1 MEYYRISEVKNY
13 SRKRTKG
20 AWISRYLLWRPFS
33 PYATWL
39 FANLRVPS
47 VLIVTLSAQG
57 QLGFGLAGIMTE
69 IALP

>member
-33 PYATWL
+33 VY
-39 FANLRVPS
+39 
-47 VLIVTLSAQG
+47 VT
-57 QLGFGLAGIMTE
+57 
-69 IALP
+69 